1 MSAPAGYQG
10 LFFGSTDGATY
21 NEILLATDVKP
32 GSQKNDMLD
41 RTYYGQGDAQ
51 KRRSKGLHDNSV
63 TLKLDYDHTNARVV
77 ELMAAGD
84 AGSDY
89 YLKVLIDGTNGWL
102 AKGIVENY
110 DLSPPINGK
119 SELTVTWLP
128 NANKTA
134 VP

>member
-1 MSAPAGYQG
+1 
-10 LFFGSTDGATY
+10 
-21 NEILLATDVKP
+21 
-32 GSQKNDMLD
+32 
-41 RTYYGQGDAQ
+41 
-51 KRRSKGLHDNSV
+51 
-63 TLKLDYDHTNARVV
+63 
-77 ELMAAGD
+77 MAAGD
-84 AGSDY
+84 TGSDY

-128 NANKTA
+128 NANKTS